1 MAGPI
6 AVTNAGAAG
15 VCPLTDRFNRLRSDA
30 STLTLA
36 QRKQGST

>member
-15 VCPLTDRFNRLRSDA
+15 VCPLTDRFNRLRSD
-30 STLTLA
+30 LTLA